1 MVNLTI
7 DNKPVTVEDG
17 TTILEAAKKVGIN
30 IPTLCFLKEINEIG
44 ACRICVVEGFPEEKQ
59 MLTTRKNVY
68 MDLILD
74 LNNVL
79 ELHKEDADDQRRV

>member
-1 MVNLTI
+1 MTSQDLVKSFEIKNDIKALIDKYKNLI
-7 DNKPVTVEDG
+7 NRIEDNME
-17 TTILEAAKKVGIN
+17 
-30 IPTLCFLKEINEIG
+30 
-44 ACRICVVEGFPEEKQ
+44 RFPEEKQ

>member
-1 MVNLTI
+1 MTSQDLVKSFEIKNDIKALIDKYKNLI
-7 DNKPVTVEDG
+7 ERIEDNME
-17 TTILEAAKKVGIN
+17 
-30 IPTLCFLKEINEIG
+30 
-44 ACRICVVEGFPEEKQ
+44 RFPEEKQ